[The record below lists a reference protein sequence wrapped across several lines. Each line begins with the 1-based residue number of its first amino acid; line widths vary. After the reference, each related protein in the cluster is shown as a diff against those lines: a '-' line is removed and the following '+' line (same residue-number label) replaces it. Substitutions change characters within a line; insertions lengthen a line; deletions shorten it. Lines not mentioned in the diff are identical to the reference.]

1 REEITAEQLR
11 EVVKTFERLR
21 DQLRDLP
28 VAARPAS
35 SAIYTDSEAAAALSP
50 EFADAVAVAS
60 ESRAVLVSDDLFLK
74 ELATNEW
81 SVKGVASFDLLAYAV
96 MRGQASAEVF
106 EAATIQMV
114 RWRFRGIPIRVATI
128 LLGLQRSGYEIDKD
142 VGVLLDVLADSE
154 TESGSAVRVA
164 VGVLRDLWLSSVVP
178 HKLLRVTDAL
188 LEALARNRAPVIL
201 DHVNA
206 GIAVAMRLVPQF
218 EKAIRR
224 AIDQFGQRRYR
235 DEIVP

>member
-1 REEITAEQLR
+1 
-11 EVVKTFERLR
+11 
-21 DQLRDLP
+21 
-28 VAARPAS
+28 
-35 SAIYTDSEAAAALSP
+35 
-50 EFADAVAVAS
+50 
-60 ESRAVLVSDDLFLK
+60 
-74 ELATNEW
+74 
-81 SVKGVASFDLLAYAV
+81 
-96 MRGQASAEVF
+96 
-106 EAATIQMV
+106 MV